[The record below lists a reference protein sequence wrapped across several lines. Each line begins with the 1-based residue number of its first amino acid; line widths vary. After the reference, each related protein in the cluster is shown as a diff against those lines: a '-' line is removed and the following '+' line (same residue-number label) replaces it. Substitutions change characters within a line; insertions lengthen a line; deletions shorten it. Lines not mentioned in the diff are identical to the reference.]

1 MTCCNMTVMNIDLN
15 HISALSLL
23 SLDPASYEK
32 IEKDL
37 SEILSLVDKMNTID
51 TQHVEP
57 MTHPHDGFQCLRDD
71 VVLEEVDLHE
81 TQKSAPKTDQGYYL
95 VPKVIE

>member
-1 MTCCNMTVMNIDLN
+1 MSIDLS
-15 HISALSLL
+15 HISTLSLL
-23 SLDPASYEK
+23 SLDEVSYKK

-37 SEILSLVDKMNTID
+37 SEILSLVDEMNFIN
-51 TQHVEP
+51 TQNIEP
-57 MTHPHDGFQCLRDD
+57 MTHPHDGFQRLREDL
-71 VVLEEVDLHE
+71 VSEEVDLCE

>member
-1 MTCCNMTVMNIDLN
+1 MSIDLS
-15 HISALSLL
+15 HISTLSLL
-23 SLDPASYEK
+23 SLDEVSYKK

-37 SEILSLVDKMNTID
+37 SEILSLVDEMNVIN
-51 TQHVEP
+51 TQKIEP
-57 MTHPHDGFQCLRDD
+57 MTHPHDGFQRLREDH
-71 VVLEEVDLHE
+71 VTEEVDLHE

>member
-1 MTCCNMTVMNIDLN
+1 MSIDLS
-15 HISALSLL
+15 HISTLSLL
-23 SLDPASYEK
+23 SLDAVSYKK

-37 SEILSLVDKMNTID
+37 SEILSLVDKMNVVD
-51 TQHVEP
+51 TQNIEP
-57 MTHPHDGFQCLRDD
+57 MTHPRDGFQRLRDD
-71 VVLEEVDLHE
+71 VVSEEIDLNE